1 MKEIDSSVLISY
13 LAQKNES
20 ENVTISIKEIRKIG
34 HVIEERYPS
43 MIVDMDKYS
52 IESFRVKSKG
62 RVKVLANDKFKET
75 VKQLIYDEF
84 SIEDVVVKKIKY
96 KPRVKLSSL
105 YILIHG

>member
-13 LAQKNES
+13 LAQKSES
-20 ENVTISIKEIRKIG
+20 ENVTISIKEIRNIG

-62 RVKVLANDKFKET
+62 RVKVLGQEIRFDRTEM
-75 VKQLIYDEF
+75 
-84 SIEDVVVKKIKY
+84 VVKVLLTNNQPSGRLADLLEEIFDGKE
-96 KPRVKLSSL
+96 
-105 YILIHG
+105 

>member
-13 LAQKNES
+13 LAQKSES

-62 RVKVLANDKFKET
+62 RVKVLGQEIRFDRTEM
-75 VKQLIYDEF
+75 
-84 SIEDVVVKKIKY
+84 VVKVLLTNNQPSGRLADLLEEIFDGKE
-96 KPRVKLSSL
+96 
-105 YILIHG
+105 